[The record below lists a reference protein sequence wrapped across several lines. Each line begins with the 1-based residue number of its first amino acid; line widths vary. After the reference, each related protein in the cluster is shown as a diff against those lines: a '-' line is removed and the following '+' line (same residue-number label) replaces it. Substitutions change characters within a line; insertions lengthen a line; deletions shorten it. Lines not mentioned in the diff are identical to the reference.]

1 MGKSVW
7 LVAHFAETFSDCQTM
22 LENHEIDYFIE
33 TESISS
39 SWFRDHSQS
48 AGSQVHLLLGDL
60 VKPLVINPDEP
71 DLSSVGIAMMV
82 VERHPFGP
90 RDDHLIE
97 FANSLPA
104 KVEVG
109 YFLALE
115 DLLVQRMVPPQMI
128 DLLKAMGLQDRDLIS
143 SSMVTTRLRK
153 LIQRSEK
160 DGQPFEGVDSAEQW
174 FKMQDASS

>member
-1 MGKSVW
+1 MQKSVF

-22 LENHEIDYFIE
+22 LEDNEIDYFIE
-33 TESISS
+33 TESITK
-39 SWFRDHSQS
+39 SWVQDHSNA
-48 AGSQVHLLLGDL
+48 AGNHVHLLIADL
-60 VKPLVINPDEP
+60 AKPLVIDPDEP
-71 DLSSVGIAMMV
+71 NLSSVELAMMI

-90 RDDHLIE
+90 RDDRVIE

-115 DLLVQRMVPPQMI
+115 DMLVQRMVPTQMI

-143 SSMVTTRLRK
+143 SSMVTSRLRK

-160 DGQPFEGVDSAEQW
+160 DGQPFEDAESAEQW
-174 FKMQDASS
+174 FEMHDACS